1 MITGVILIKN
11 EKESGNNDNETKNEI
26 SENLWLDLQLRK
38 RNKDIQASAKFMKSL
53 NVTLWNLLFS

>member
-26 SENLWLDLQLRK
+26 SENL
-38 RNKDIQASAKFMKSL
+38 
-53 NVTLWNLLFS
+53 